1 MYEFDW
7 SVVQEYAPYVASGVP
22 LTLFIALSAIAGG
35 IVLGMPL
42 GVLLVRSWRPL
53 QWLIRV
59 YVEVFR
65 NIPVLVQVVW
75 LYYALPIVSGQTI
88 DGVTAGIVAIG
99 LNASAYLADITRGGI
114 IGMASGQSE
123 AARSLGMSARQ
134 TMTKVILPQA
144 WRRLIAP
151 FAGMFVVIVKNTAL
165 VSYIGV
171 LDILHRGNVVQ
182 THTFRPLEA
191 YTLVA
196 IFYFLVVSAV
206 VFAMRGVERRWS
218 PAIE

>member
-7 SVVQEYAPYVASGVP
+7 SVLWDYAPYVAAGIP
-22 LTLFIALSAIAGG
+22 LTLFISLSAIAGG
-35 IVLGMPL
+35 TVLGVPL
-42 GVLLVRSWRPL
+42 GVLLVRSWLPL
-53 QWLIRV
+53 QWLIRG

-65 NIPVLVQVVW
+65 NTPVLVQVVW
-75 LYYALPIVSGQTI
+75 FYYALPIISGQTI
-88 DGVTAGIVAIG
+88 DGVTAGIIAIG

-114 IGMASGQSE
+114 IGIASGQFE
-123 AARSLGMSARQ
+123 AARSLGMSAGQ
-134 TMTKVILPQA
+134 TMTKVIMPQT

-196 IFYFLVVSAV
+196 IFYFLVVTAV
-206 VFAMRGVERRWS
+206 VLVMRVVERHWT
-218 PAIE
+218 PAVE